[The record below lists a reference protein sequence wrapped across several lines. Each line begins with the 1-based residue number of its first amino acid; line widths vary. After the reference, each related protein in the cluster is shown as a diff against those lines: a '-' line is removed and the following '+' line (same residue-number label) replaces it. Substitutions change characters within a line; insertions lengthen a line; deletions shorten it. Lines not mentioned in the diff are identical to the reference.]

1 MDAKNNGP
9 DNPFADT
16 VHSLEWITCAMEA
29 AKLHK
34 ERLQYA
40 LWTGDRGEE
49 YRRGPGEAG

>member
-16 VHSLEWITCAMEA
+16 VHSLEWIASAMEA

-40 LWTGDRGEE
+40 LWTGDRVEE
-49 YRRGPGEAG
+49 FRRSPREAG